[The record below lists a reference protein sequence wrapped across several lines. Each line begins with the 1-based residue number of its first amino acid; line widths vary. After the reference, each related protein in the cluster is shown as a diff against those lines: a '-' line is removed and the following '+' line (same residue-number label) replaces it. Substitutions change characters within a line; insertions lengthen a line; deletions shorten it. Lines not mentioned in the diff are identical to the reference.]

1 MLSFAKDRGWEILDL
16 SSSATVDATIREVS
30 DCPIEDSFDG
40 LDCGVDY
47 LSVIHLSFGCDP
59 RIFELVDYLVSK
71 TFDLPTCVVTV
82 EYRQGRK
89 AFFESVTEAT
99 DPAKQL
105 LKAIRVTR
113 RHEMHENTT
122 ETLNQLKQF
131 NPRFAQ
137 MEFRIT
143 RENKEHPNLLP
154 GANLQMLAEDLGQL
168 RQAKDI
174 PNTWAQATKNGWKD
188 PQSYETEFLKQNPL
202 ADYVKRERE
211 RIGPLKGME
220 GKGSAPA
227 AAKSPLT
234 PQQIIE
240 AEVRKRGL
248 IPNAAK

>member
-1 MLSFAKDRGWEILDL
+1 MLSFARDRGWEILDL

-40 LDCGVDY
+40 LNCGADY

-113 RHEMHENTT
+113 RHDVI
-122 ETLNQLKQF
+122 
-131 NPRFAQ
+131 PR
-137 MEFRIT
+137 
-143 RENKEHPNLLP
+143 KV
-154 GANLQMLAEDLGQL
+154 
-168 RQAKDI
+168 
-174 PNTWAQATKNGWKD
+174 W
-188 PQSYETEFLKQNPL
+188 
-202 ADYVKRERE
+202 
-211 RIGPLKGME
+211 
-220 GKGSAPA
+220 
-227 AAKSPLT
+227 
-234 PQQIIE
+234 
-240 AEVRKRGL
+240 RGL
-248 IPNAAK
+248 AAVSDRPISLPTFGKLSSNALHSCRSQAIFENNQRAS